1 MTTRQTLP
9 CRLDAS
15 LYLQSTAR
23 NSHPRSTRVALYS
36 HDTMGLGHM
45 RRNLLLAKSLTAAN
59 DDTTV
64 LMLAGAKEASAFA
77 MPRGVDCMTLPAISK
92 DLAGSYH
99 SGHSRLPLQQLVM
112 IRSAAIRAALESFQ
126 PDVLVVDKV
135 PRGAEDELMPTLEQI
150 RREGRV
156 QTVLG
161 LREILDDRPATLANW
176 QATQTLDVIRDY
188 FDAVWVYGDRHVFDL
203 IAEYDMPPDVAAKVH
218 FVGYLDQRRRAD
230 FNGPAP
236 AWMSAV
242 PAEPYVLCAVGGGQ
256 DGVSLARAFVEAI
269 SVTNRPAVLLTGP
282 HMPAEVRDELHERAA
297 RMPHL
302 CVLEFV
308 PEGDWL
314 ISRAERVIC
323 MGGYNTMCSVMSFG
337 KPALVVPRTLPRQE
351 QYIRAQRLADLGVLN
366 VLHPDSLHPSPLI
379 DWIQSP
385 LSSHVLARDI
395 IDFDGLNNVNELV
408 ATMSDSTNHILE
420 RR

>member
-1 MTTRQTLP
+1 
-9 CRLDAS
+9 
-15 LYLQSTAR
+15 
-23 NSHPRSTRVALYS
+23 
-36 HDTMGLGHM
+36 
-45 RRNLLLAKSLTAAN
+45 
-59 DDTTV
+59 
-64 LMLAGAKEASAFA
+64 
-77 MPRGVDCMTLPAISK
+77 
-92 DLAGSYH
+92 
-99 SGHSRLPLQQLVM
+99 
-112 IRSAAIRAALESFQ
+112 
-126 PDVLVVDKV
+126 
-135 PRGAEDELMPTLEQI
+135 
-150 RREGRV
+150 
-156 QTVLG
+156 
-161 LREILDDRPATLANW
+161 
-176 QATQTLDVIRDY
+176 
-188 FDAVWVYGDRHVFDL
+188 
-203 IAEYDMPPDVAAKVH
+203 
-218 FVGYLDQRRRAD
+218 
-230 FNGPAP
+230 
-236 AWMSAV
+236 
-242 PAEPYVLCAVGGGQ
+242 
-256 DGVSLARAFVEAI
+256 
-269 SVTNRPAVLLTGP
+269 
-282 HMPAEVRDELHERAA
+282 AEVRDELHERAA

-408 ATMSDSTNHILE
+408 ATLSDSTNHILE